1 MIENDPNH
9 HQDRDKSKNPALCAQ
24 NKYPAQCLRLK
35 FGDLA
40 GKAQMK
46 AHIRQLKTHE
56 GRVQLL
62 VDEMARLC
70 REESDLPVGARII
83 NYSRTK
89 GKRFGLNVLDEAK
102 QRLGVVV

>member
-1 MIENDPNH
+1 MKNDPNH
-9 HQDRDKSKNPALCAQ
+9 HQDRDNSKNPALCAK
-24 NKYPAQCLRLK
+24 NKYPAQCFRLK

-40 GKAQMK
+40 GKAQMA

-62 VDEMARLC
+62 VDELARLC
-70 REESDLPVGARII
+70 RQESDLPVGARII
-83 NYSRTK
+83 NYSRTH
-89 GKRFGLNVLDEAK
+89 GKRFGLTVLDEAK

>member
-1 MIENDPNH
+1 MKNDPNH
-9 HQDRDKSKNPALCAQ
+9 HQDRDNSKDPALCAQ
-24 NKYPAQCLRLK
+24 NKYPAQCFRLK

-40 GKAQMK
+40 GKAQMA

-62 VDEMARLC
+62 VDELARLC
-70 REESDLPVGARII
+70 RQESDIPLGSRII
-83 NYSRTK
+83 QYSRTY
-89 GKRFGLNVLDEAK
+89 GKRFGLDALDEAK

>member
-1 MIENDPNH
+1 MKNDAKHVHTDDN
-9 HQDRDKSKNPALCAQ
+9 SKDPALCAQ
-24 NKYPAQCLRLK
+24 NKYPAKCFRLK

-40 GKAQMK
+40 GKAQME

-70 REESDLPVGARII
+70 RQESDLPVGARII
-83 NYSRTK
+83 NYSRTH